1 MSPQGVFRVMLRMQI
16 KPDVEADFERV
27 WLEIGDSITS
37 HPANL
42 GQWLFRNVEEP
53 AIYYIVSDWVDESRF
68 REFEK
73 SDRHVVHRQKLHPFR
88 SGSSMAIMQTVAHL
102 PSLATAATH
111 QDWEAAR

>member
-1 MSPQGVFRVMLRMQI
+1 MSPQDVFRVMLRMEI
-16 KPDVEADFERV
+16 KPGMEADFERV
-27 WLEIGDSITS
+27 WLEVGDSVTS

-42 GQWLFRNVEEP
+42 GQWLFRSVEEP
-53 AIYYIVSDWVDESRF
+53 GCYYIFSDWVDEPKF

-73 SDRHVVHRQKLHPFR
+73 SERHVVHRQKLHPFR
-88 SGSSMAIMQTVAHL
+88 SGGSMAIMQEVAYL